1 MIRRDFLTVSVYGVA
16 VMSAIP
22 CNLPI
27 SVEQP
32 IDPLSGNYFAD
43 PGARLF
49 IKPTD
54 LTELRLQVQAR
65 FVHDWHFEYRDEE
78 NVVYV
83 TGRTERSA

>member
-1 MIRRDFLTVSVYGVA
+1 
-16 VMSAIP
+16 MSAIP

-54 LTELRLQVQAR
+54 LTELRQQVRAGY
-65 FVHDWHFEYRDEE
+65 VHDWLFECREEE
-78 NVVYV
+78 NLVHVS
-83 TGRTERSA
+83 RL